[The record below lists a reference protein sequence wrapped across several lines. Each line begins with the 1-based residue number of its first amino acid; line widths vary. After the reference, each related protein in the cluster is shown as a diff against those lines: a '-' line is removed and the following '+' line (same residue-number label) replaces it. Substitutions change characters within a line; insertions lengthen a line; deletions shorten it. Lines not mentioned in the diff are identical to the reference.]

1 MANFANNYVK
11 YVNHLEQ
18 INEAASGNPE
28 DMVMQIE
35 QAYHENLSNIAEHI
49 SHDSTK
55 YKVAMLSG
63 PSSSGKTTT
72 AHILMDMLRQR
83 GVNGVIISLDDFY
96 RGEKNAPLLKNGQH
110 DYESVD
116 ALNLPLLESCLLDL
130 MKKSECDLPIFD
142 FSVRQP
148 SPNTRHV
155 QLQEHDI
162 AIVEGIHALNPII
175 SRHLPKEK
183 LLKLYISVK
192 QGIKDGSGEI
202 LSPTDIRLVRRIVR
216 DYHFRGTTPER
227 TVNMWRNVL
236 EGEDKYIKP
245 YKMTS
250 DITIN
255 SIHIYEPCILR
266 KDALPLLRSISEDN
280 PNIGK
285 VKKLLQSLERFVP
298 IDPVLVPKNSI
309 EREFIGGG
317 IY

>member
-1 MANFANNYVK
+1 MTNFANNYVK

-18 INEAASGNPE
+18 INEAAIKEPN
-28 DMVMQIE
+28 DMVLQIE
-35 QAYHENLSNIAEHI
+35 QAFHDNLSIIAEHI
-49 SHDSTK
+49 SRDSTK

-72 AHILMDMLRQR
+72 AHILMDLLKQR
-83 GVNGVIISLDDFY
+83 GVNAVIISLDDFY
-96 RGEKNAPLLKNGQH
+96 RGEANAPVLKNGQH

-116 ALNLPLLESCLLDL
+116 ALNIPLLEQCLLDL
-130 MKKSECDLPIFD
+130 MQKNECDMPIFD
-142 FSVRQP
+142 FEVRQP

-155 QLQEHDI
+155 QLKEHDI

-175 SRHLPKEK
+175 SQHLPKEK

-192 QGIKDGSGEI
+192 QGIKDSNGEI
-202 LSPTDIRLVRRIVR
+202 LSPSDIRLVRRLVR
-216 DYHFRGTTPER
+216 DHKFRGTTPER
-227 TVNMWRNVL
+227 TINMWKTVMD
-236 EGEDKYIKP
+236 GENKYIRP

-255 SIHIYEPCILR
+255 SILIYEPCVLR
-266 KDALPLLRSISEDN
+266 KDAISLLQAIADDN
-280 PNIGK
+280 PNINK
-285 VKKLLQSLERFVP
+285 VKKLMHSLERFAS
-298 IDPVLVPKNSI
+298 IDSDLIPKNSI

>member
-18 INEAASGNPE
+18 INEAAASNPQ

-35 QAYHENLSNIAEHI
+35 QAYQDNLSSIAEHI
-49 SHDSTK
+49 SRDSTK

-72 AHILMDMLRQR
+72 AHILLDMLKSR

-110 DYESVD
+110 DYESVE

-130 MKKSECDLPIFD
+130 MQKNECDMPIFD
-142 FSVRQP
+142 FEVRQP

-155 QLQEHDI
+155 QLHEHDI

-175 SRHLPKEK
+175 SQHLPKER

-192 QGIKDGSGEI
+192 QGIKDCNGEI
-202 LSPTDIRLVRRIVR
+202 LSPTDIRLIRRLVR
-216 DYHFRGTTPER
+216 DYNFRGTTPER
-227 TVNMWRNVL
+227 TINMWKNVI
-236 EGEDKYIKP
+236 EGENKYIRP
-245 YKMTS
+245 FKMTS

-266 KDALPLLRSISEDN
+266 KDALPLLKSIAEDN
-280 PNIGK
+280 PNISK
-285 VKKLLQSLERFVP
+285 VRKIQQSLERFVP
-298 IDPVLVPKNSI
+298 IDSALVPKNSI